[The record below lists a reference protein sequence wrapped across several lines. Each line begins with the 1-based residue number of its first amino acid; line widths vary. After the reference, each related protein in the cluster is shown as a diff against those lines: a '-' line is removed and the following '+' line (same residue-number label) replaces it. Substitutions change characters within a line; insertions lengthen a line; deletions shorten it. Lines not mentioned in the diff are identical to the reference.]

1 MVRGSTRVWGW
12 LERLIVLVAVNSI
25 NVVKYRF
32 AFIKTVREL
41 SVDVIDDFVAVS
53 EC

>member
-1 MVRGSTRVWGW
+1 MVRGSTCVWSW

-41 SVDVIDDFVAVS
+41 SVDVIDDFVTVS